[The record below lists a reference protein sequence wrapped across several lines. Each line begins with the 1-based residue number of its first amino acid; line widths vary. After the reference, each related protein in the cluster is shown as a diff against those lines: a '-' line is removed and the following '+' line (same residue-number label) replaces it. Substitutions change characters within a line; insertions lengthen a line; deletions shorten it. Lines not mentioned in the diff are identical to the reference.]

1 MGPRVVGLL
10 WDLTMAPGALPEVAG
25 GQQLVDA
32 LMAYTGRG
40 PAGIALVWDYLGKC
54 VAQARLAYAD
64 PITCNLYPNHTT
76 QNPMLK
82 ACTLTLCTSRC
93 LVPRTAHL

>member
-1 MGPRVVGLL
+1 MPAQLRMGPRVVGLL

-54 VAQARLAYAD
+54 VAQARLASPPHAEG
-64 PITCNLYPNHTT
+64 LHAHALRF
-76 QNPMLK
+76 LK
-82 ACTLTLCTSRC
+82 VDTG
-93 LVPRTAHL
+93 V